1 MKKIVRLTESD
12 LTKLVN
18 RIIQEQEQ
26 EYPGY
31 NADWDEYNRVENEDQ
46 ATALTRMKKSY
57 DDKDYQF
64 YKLRKTWASSLMNS
78 KTEEELMDNV
88 LILTNFAKFRKT
100 KPFN

>member
-1 MKKIVRLTESD
+1 MKKTVRLTESD
-12 LTKLVN
+12 LTRLVN
-18 RIIQEQEQ
+18 RIIQEQD
-26 EYPGY
+26 YPGY

-64 YKLRKTWASSLMNS
+64 YKLKKTWASSLMNS

-88 LILTNFAKFRKT
+88 LILTDFAKFRKT

>member
-12 LTKLVN
+12 LTRLVN

-31 NADWDEYNRVENEDQ
+31 NPDWDEYKQGENED
-46 ATALTRMKKSY
+46 LPTRLKRMNKSY
-57 DDKDYQF
+57 DDNDYQF
-64 YKLRKTWASSLMNS
+64 YKLRKMWASSIMNT
-78 KTEEELMDNV
+78 KTEEALMDK
-88 LILTNFAKFRKT
+88 ILDIAELAKYRKT

>member
-12 LTKLVN
+12 LTRLVN

-31 NADWDEYNRVENEDQ
+31 NPDWDEYKKGENEDS
-46 ATALTRMKKSY
+46 TKGFERMMKGY
-57 DDKDYQF
+57 EDKDFQF

-88 LILTNFAKFRKT
+88 LILANFAKFRKT

>member
-1 MKKIVRLTESD
+1 MKKTVRLTESD
-12 LTKLVN
+12 LTRLVN
-18 RIIQEQEQ
+18 RIIQEQE
-26 EYPGY
+26 YPGY
-31 NADWDEYNRVENEDQ
+31 NAGWDEYNRVENEDQ

-88 LILTNFAKFRKT
+88 LILTNIAKFRKT